1 MQVNVSR
8 GIFVTVMRVS
18 NEFDLV
24 NLSQC
29 GNVSEWLR
37 VFLIQQK
44 VHSKIHVIRE
54 SP

>member
-1 MQVNVSR
+1 MA
-8 GIFVTVMRVS
+8 VMRVS

-24 NLSQC
+24 NISQC

-37 VFLIQQK
+37 VFLILQE
-44 VHSKIHVIRE
+44 VHSKIHVILE